1 MGGSD
6 EPFVFDPETL
16 AASAA
21 RPTVTALPGS
31 RGVRVHDPIEG
42 GTAVFRAPVELDPT
56 ALDDDA
62 RDARFTFPVTT
73 AVTVRTP
80 SLTVPRRVNVRVRD
94 PEATLVAESSNRDGA
109 TVPAGR
115 WNLELDVTGL
125 KLYLAVDAAVTVTP
139 ATHETTIAFDAAG
152 ADGTD
157 GARRATDADPVDV
170 AVGVR
175 SHHSRPAGIVTVPRT
190 PTGVME
196 GLSVFGSA
204 LKTRSPERSFPTLR
218 GHPPLL
224 AFGDG
229 VDVPADL
236 DPVADAPTLTC
247 PPAYEYVYP
256 LASLAS
262 YLGARVEPGDPALHA
277 AGRTYPLDA
286 VDESPRVTGHR
297 PESTPADPLGR
308 YETAV
313 RDVFRHLFLLDTV
326 VRTVGYYDVALAER
340 EAIERHLPLSLR
352 AAYDAPLAERTAAY
366 LAVPLSVTAP
376 AWPRWRLTAT
386 APAVPET
393 ARHLPFLAADL
404 ALVRTSPTAA
414 VTGAPEPALVQAEGG
429 ESSATARSGTR
440 SGVDGLAGADVVEVP
455 PAPESLSQAWLGEGI
470 PRGASKATLR
480 SYARHLERAT
490 RVGGERDGR
499 ISMAVVCND
508 AEMRE
513 ELVVGDIYGA
523 RDLVTFDVEQ
533 YELTDRETL
542 ASVFESDLDFVH
554 YIGHVEERGL
564 QCADGFLAADSIGR
578 VGVESFFLNACRSY
592 RPGQTLVEK
601 GALAG
606 VVTLSDVVSRSATIV
621 GRTLARILNAGYPLQ
636 LAVDV
641 LGEDLFSASNYVVLG
656 DGNAELVTAA
666 SGTPVLLEVE
676 DAPGDAFDATV
687 SGYPTHRNGMGS
699 FYVPYVGSNRLA
711 YLNAGR
717 LDTFHVT
724 RTELDELLT
733 LEDVPVRVPGRVG
746 LAWSDELSA
755 DDLSAMLDES
765 EESSTHD

>member
-1 MGGSD
+1 
-6 EPFVFDPETL
+6 
-16 AASAA
+16 
-21 RPTVTALPGS
+21 
-31 RGVRVHDPIEG
+31 
-42 GTAVFRAPVELDPT
+42 
-56 ALDDDA
+56 
-62 RDARFTFPVTT
+62 
-73 AVTVRTP
+73 
-80 SLTVPRRVNVRVRD
+80 
-94 PEATLVAESSNRDGA
+94 
-109 TVPAGR
+109 
-115 WNLELDVTGL
+115 
-125 KLYLAVDAAVTVTP
+125 
-139 ATHETTIAFDAAG
+139 
-152 ADGTD
+152 
-157 GARRATDADPVDV
+157 
-170 AVGVR
+170 
-175 SHHSRPAGIVTVPRT
+175 
-190 PTGVME
+190 
-196 GLSVFGSA
+196 
-204 LKTRSPERSFPTLR
+204 
-218 GHPPLL
+218 
-224 AFGDG
+224 
-229 VDVPADL
+229 
-236 DPVADAPTLTC
+236 
-247 PPAYEYVYP
+247 
-256 LASLAS
+256 
-262 YLGARVEPGDPALHA
+262 
-277 AGRTYPLDA
+277 
-286 VDESPRVTGHR
+286 
-297 PESTPADPLGR
+297 
-308 YETAV
+308 
-313 RDVFRHLFLLDTV
+313 
-326 VRTVGYYDVALAER
+326 
-340 EAIERHLPLSLR
+340 
-352 AAYDAPLAERTAAY
+352 
-366 LAVPLSVTAP
+366 
-376 AWPRWRLTAT
+376 
-386 APAVPET
+386 
-393 ARHLPFLAADL
+393 
-404 ALVRTSPTAA
+404 
-414 VTGAPEPALVQAEGG
+414 
-429 ESSATARSGTR
+429 
-440 SGVDGLAGADVVEVP
+440 
-455 PAPESLSQAWLGEGI
+455 
-470 PRGASKATLR
+470 
-480 SYARHLERAT
+480 
-490 RVGGERDGR
+490 
-499 ISMAVVCND
+499 MAVVCND